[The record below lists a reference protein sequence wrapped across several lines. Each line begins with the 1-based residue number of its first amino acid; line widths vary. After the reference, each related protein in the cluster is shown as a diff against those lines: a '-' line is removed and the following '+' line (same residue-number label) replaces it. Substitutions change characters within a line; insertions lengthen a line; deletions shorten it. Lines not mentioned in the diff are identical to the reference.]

1 MKAINLKDWEVNA
14 TLAGRKSQLLVPVK
28 PQPEILREGV
38 TENGCPYLDVSFGG
52 YISKAGGGRKV
63 TLNDLW
69 EGWAED
75 RIAAGHCPFTVGAR
89 LKVKETWAVHKRHST
104 MPCKASAFDCVEL
117 VIKEGYDL
125 LYKATSHIDPDYPVY
140 WRSARTMPR
149 NFSRLSLEV
158 TAVGIIRLQD
168 VNELDATSLSIRDA
182 VRQFTEMQME
192 LWCKYTKILDPQAS
206 VTNNRAAVGV
216 VWDSKHKGTD
226 LAWEHSPWVWAVDY
240 TVVEK
245 GDSKNGQSD

>member
-1 MKAINLKDWEVNA
+1 MNV
-14 TLAGRKSQLLVPVK
+14 
-28 PQPEILREGV
+28 GV
-38 TENGCPYLDVSFGG
+38 TTDVQDLIGYCAEQFSPY
-52 YISKAGGGRKV
+52 K
-63 TLNDLW
+63 
-69 EGWAED
+69 
-75 RIAAGHCPFTVGAR
+75 VGAR
-89 LKVKETWAVHKRHST
+89 LWCKETWGLPHNAIAREELDRHDVIY
-104 MPCKASAFDCVEL
+104 KASQTEQ
-117 VIKEGYDL
+117 DL
-125 LYKATSHIDPDYPVY
+125 RDMVTYGLS
-140 WRSARTMPR
+140 WRSPVAMPR
-149 NFSRLSLEV
+149 WASRLTLEV